1 MTLTKTKALG
11 NFAEDRAAEYLV
23 SLGWRVIERNVRNDY
38 GELDVI
44 AVDTKTRPEEL
55 VIVEVRART
64 VGMTQ
69 APLDSIGSRKLRT
82 LLRSSQEYIDSLNWA
97 GFWRIDV
104 VGITFHDKDDF
115 TNWELEH
122 VRDITAGYSLWT

>member
-11 NFAEDRAAEYLV
+11 NLAEDRAAEYLV
-23 SLGWRVIERNVRNDY
+23 SLGWRVIARNVRNDY

-44 AVDTKTRPEEL
+44 AVDTKTHPQEL
-55 VIVEVRART
+55 VVVEVRART
-64 VGMTQ
+64 VGRTQ
-69 APLDSIGSRKLRT
+69 SPLDSIGSRKLRT

-104 VGITFHDKDDF
+104 VGITFRDKDDF

-122 VRDITAGYSLWT
+122 VRDITAGMNISS

>member
-1 MTLTKTKALG
+1 MTLTRAKALG
-11 NFAEDRAAEYLV
+11 NFAEDKAAEYLV
-23 SLGWRVIERNVRNDY
+23 SLGWKVIERNVRNDY

-44 AVDTKTRPEEL
+44 AVDTKAHPEEL
-55 VIVEVRART
+55 VVVEVRART

-69 APLDSIGSRKLRT
+69 SPLDSIGSRKLRT
-82 LLRSSQEYIDSLNWA
+82 LLRSSQEYIDSVNWA

-104 VGITFHDKDDF
+104 VGITFHDKDDL

-122 VRDITAGYSLWT
+122 VRDITAGMNVLS